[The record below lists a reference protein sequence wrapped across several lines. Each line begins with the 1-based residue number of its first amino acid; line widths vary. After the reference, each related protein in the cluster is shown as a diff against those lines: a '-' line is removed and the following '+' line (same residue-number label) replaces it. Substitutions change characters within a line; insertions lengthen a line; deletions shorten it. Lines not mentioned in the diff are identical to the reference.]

1 MSLAVTGGS
10 NYQIKATVMTNVG
23 PAVGAAVRLTVLNPR
38 GSVEKILTGTT
49 GSTGEVT
56 FKGKLNGRDP
66 RGTYSV
72 GGTATLST
80 LTASATATWVF

>member
-1 MSLAVTGGS
+1 
-10 NYQIKATVMTNVG
+10 
-23 PAVGAAVRLTVLNPR
+23 
-38 GSVEKILTGTT
+38 
-49 GSTGEVT
+49 VT